1 MSHIVRIKKSAEKE
15 IYTLP
20 ANIHQKIAEAIL
32 KLGKEARPVGSVKLQ
47 GGRDGYRIR
56 VGNYRIIY
64 TIDDKNRIVEIGGVG
79 HRKEVYR

>member
-15 IYTLP
+15 LSTLP
-20 ANIHQKIAEAIL
+20 ENIHRKIAEVIL
-32 KLGKEARPVGSVKLQ
+32 RLGKDARLVGSVKLQ

-64 TIDDKNRIVEIGGVG
+64 TIDDKNRIIEIGGVG